1 MKVRVKR
8 WYKAILSALLTVLG
22 FEACSVSDDG
32 EDSMVC
38 MYGMPT
44 ATWNLKGIVTDEAG
58 KPIEGIKTSVKHVYE
73 LESGKT
79 ETWGIDSVMTD
90 ADGQYS
96 LKAYDMG
103 SDIKLIVEDV
113 DGEANGGKFRSDTL
127 DIDSSKAV
135 KTAEGSGTW
144 DMGIFELRTDLKM
157 KKDEADT
164 PAA

>member
-32 EDSMVC
+32 EDPIIC
-38 MYGMPT
+38 EYGVPT

-90 ADGQYS
+90 ADGQYG
-96 LKAYDMG
+96 LKAYGMG
-103 SDIKLIVEDV
+103 SVKLIVEDV

-144 DMGIFELRTDLKM
+144 DMGIFELRTDIKM

-164 PAA
+164 PDA